1 VAIEHHVV
9 VYIEY
14 ENIYG
19 YLLSEG
25 LYASRIQYS
34 KLGVEYDVMILN
46 DEFEIIEDIRIEI
59 EEEN

>member
-9 VYIEY
+9 VYIED